1 MSLFEEFIICCR
13 EFGLKEYGKIEEWET
28 LEDVELTGGYD
39 CYLELVEENLKG
51 GSDYTEFLK
60 EKGISYEHKHTDAGL
75 DKSNEIYAIE
85 KNGTITFVNFIG
97 IYDSYQSIHHYEKM
111 VEVTPRSKT
120 ITVWE

>member
-13 EFGLKEYGKIEEWET
+13 EFGLKEYGKSEEWKT
-28 LEDVELTGGYD
+28 LEDVELVGGYD
-39 CYLELVEENLKG
+39 CYLELVEEELKG
-51 GSDYTEFLK
+51 GSDFTEFLK
-60 EKGISYEHKHTDAGL
+60 EKGIKYRHEHSNSGL
-75 DKSNEIYAIE
+75 ETSSEVYAIE
-85 KNGTITFVNFIG
+85 KNGNITFVNFIG